1 MDQVFN
7 FCFLINKFS
16 TNISKIVILRLKSGI
31 GEKLEKFQ
39 KIKKLLLKYLSIIE
53 IDILWPGMVK
63 YF

>member
-63 YF
+63 DF